1 MKETINHPDHYN
13 AGGLEVIDVI
23 KAFTEGMESSEAF
36 AAGNAIKYICRYK
49 KKNGVEDLRKAKW
62 YIDYLIDLNTEKKA
76 HAVPD
81 EYAEEEFIYTF
92 IFADHKKLNAVTRKI
107 IGLIK
112 ENGYITEHEV
122 FEAVFSN
129 SVADFKYCAGRN
141 DVGWLTDKAF
151 AVQVS
156 EDLDS
161 YYLKV
166 TAPETLFIP
175 VEEEE

>member
-49 KKNGVEDLRKAKW
+49 KKNGVEDLKKAKW
-62 YIDYLIDLNTEKKA
+62 YIDYLIDLNTEK
-76 HAVPD
+76 PD
-81 EYAEEEFIYTF
+81 KKEEKYLYTF

-112 ENGYITEHEV
+112 DNGYITEHEV

-129 SVADFKYCAGRN
+129 SVADFKYCAGRK